1 MFSGNGNSK
10 VSPTDGRTD
19 GRTWVGARDA
29 CASKKAQ
36 GKPPEKGFIWH
47 KVPNVGG
54 WGGVVVPNFYIT
66 VPMAYLTIEMHCIRL
81 KSFCRKGKIS
91 KSII

>member
-1 MFSGNGNSK
+1 ML
-10 VSPTDGRTD
+10 
-19 GRTWVGARDA
+19 AHL
-29 CASKKAQ
+29 KKPKGSHQ
-36 GKPPEKGFIWH
+36 KKGFIWH

-54 WGGVVVPNFYIT
+54 LGVVVPNFYIT

-81 KSFCRKGKIS
+81 KSFCRKGKIP